1 MRNET
6 LMIFERDQPI
16 LFRSFRRSLNIFFN
30 HLRQLSSKSL
40 RDEIKSS
47 VEELFRQM
55 LHLSLQPSTS
65 PRTSQCLW
73 QYQPFGRIPHLLIE
87 QLEMTLSKLVQLNDL
102 FKLSLELVRTISR
115 VSNHHCQPRQRI
127 ERTREEKENTE
138 FDSHLCIRIIH

>member
-6 LMIFERDQPI
+6 LFIFQRDQPNF
-16 LFRSFRRSLNIFFN
+16 FRSFRRSLDIFFD

-55 LHLSLQPSTS
+55 LHLSLQSNTN

-115 VSNHHCQPRQRI
+115 VSIYHFSTTSR
-127 ERTREEKENTE
+127 EREKNE
-138 FDSHLCIRIIH
+138 HIRF